1 MNKNDFIRRSIT
13 IPKELDFKIKL
24 IKQDYSYPVKND
36 LFIELLELGVL
47 KFYEDSNR
55 NKKIDILL
63 DRTNYL
69 LDSINN

>member
-13 IPKELDFKIKL
+13 IPKQLDFKINL
-24 IKQDYSYPVKND
+24 IKHDYSYPVKND
-36 LFIELLELGVL
+36 LFIELLELGIL
-47 KFYEDSNR
+47 KFYEDGNR

>member
-36 LFIELLELGVL
+36 LFIELLELGIL

>member
-1 MNKNDFIRRSIT
+1 MNKNEFIRRSIT

-24 IKQDYSYPVKND
+24 IKQDYSYSVKND
-36 LFIELLELGVL
+36 LFIELLELGIL

>member
-36 LFIELLELGVL
+36 LFIELLELGIL

-63 DRTNYL
+63 DRTNYI

>member
-1 MNKNDFIRRSIT
+1 MNKNEFIRRSIT

-36 LFIELLELGVL
+36 LFIELLELGIL

>member
-1 MNKNDFIRRSIT
+1 MNKNEFIRRSIT

>member
-36 LFIELLELGVL
+36 LFIELLELGIL

-63 DRTNYL
+63 DRTNLL
-69 LDSINN
+69 LDNINN

>member
-63 DRTNYL
+63 DRTNFL
-69 LDSINN
+69 LDNINN

>member
-1 MNKNDFIRRSIT
+1 MNKNEFIRRSIT

-36 LFIELLELGVL
+36 LFIELLELGIL

-63 DRTNYL
+63 DRTNYI

>member
-36 LFIELLELGVL
+36 LFIELLELGIL

-63 DRTNYL
+63 DRTNFL
-69 LDSINN
+69 LDNINN

>member
-24 IKQDYSYPVKND
+24 IKQDYSYSVKND
-36 LFIELLELGVL
+36 LFIELLELGIL